1 MSSYHAIGDMEG
13 ARRAARVALAR
24 AEQVM
29 AHDHVVSGASI
40 GCAAS
45 ALAVL
50 GEHEQARDLIERALL
65 IDPDN
70 LRMRYNFA
78 CGAVIYLKDIELALE
93 LLRPVF
99 EGLNAS
105 WLRYA
110 GCDPDLEVLRGDPRY
125 VAMVKAAELRTASE
139 DAESLAVT

>member
-1 MSSYHAIGDMEG
+1 
-13 ARRAARVALAR
+13 
-24 AEQVM
+24 
-29 AHDHVVSGASI
+29 VVSGASI

-50 GEHEQARDLIERALL
+50 GEHEQARDLIDRALL

-78 CGAVIYLKDIELALE
+78 CGAVIYLKDTELALE

-99 EGLNAS
+99 EGLNSS
-105 WLRYA
+105 WLKYA
-110 GCDPDLEVLRGDPRY
+110 GCDPDLEALRGDPRFK
-125 VAMVKAAELRTASE
+125 AMVKAAELRIASE
-139 DAESLAVT
+139 NAATLAIS